1 MNRKPSAG
9 KRKQKLAGHL
19 SIPGASSIP
28 KKHDSAASRT
38 LRTLKMKANPQTGRY
53 KVYHGTQMSTVN
65 VPNVSMN
72 DSRTTEE
79 ILKAWL
85 LATQTHG
92 WEQSYVDS
100 FLDNEQR
107 PPESDP
113 EVTSR
118 TKGMGEID
126 SYLRVILT
134 LEGRGVDPPS
144 TCAHCTS
151 EAPPIYRCLVC
162 YNGGL
167 MCESCI
173 RTQHTRLPT
182 HRIQRWNGIHFTQTT
197 LKAVGLRIQL
207 GHPPGERCPLSESAW
222 ADDFVIVDCDAVHN
236 VGLDFCRCGATSKSH
251 VEQLLERRLYPA
263 TVSNP
268 KTAATFRALELFEL
282 FQYEAKISPFEFF
295 KAIAR
300 LTDNTGLNPVKDRY
314 PSVLRMVHEWR
325 HLKLLK
331 RMGRGHDPLRGA
343 SATTQGECALLCPAC
358 PHPGINMPEGWENEP
373 EETRWIHALNLALDA
388 NFRLRR
394 KDVSTNAADP
404 GLSEGFAYFVEDK
417 AFSKYV
423 KQHADEVEPK
433 STCSRHDAVNLAD
446 TRPGQGYSAT
456 GVATVECAHHNMK
469 RPSAVCDLQKGERY
483 SNMDYILHWSLVV
496 LALGLLR
503 TFIISYDIACQWSIN
518 LMRRLKAIDDKSPL
532 LNEKVKTRYVVPKFH
547 LPAHI
552 APCQSKFAFM
562 LTPGAG
568 LGDGEAPERGWADT
582 NPLGPSTREMGP
594 GTRRDTLDSH
604 FGDYNWRKITD
615 LGSSLLKKMNNAV
628 LNVAE
633 HVIAHQELEETLD
646 SADVE
651 RWKLTMAN
659 WEKDPKNPSPFEM
672 IVETPTQKV
681 VRRVM
686 ADDETEALKTGM
698 DFSLSSEIS
707 PSALISRGL
716 DLEAEQRALKSQM
729 KQVWTHS
736 QDRELTRLQLRS
748 NALIRKIESWYEILQ
763 LYIPSSVILR
773 KQQSAQ
779 VSVQPYN
786 LPLWLPS
793 EIGSRAICDRR
804 LIEIE
809 YDLRIAQAQEALT
822 NVKRHL
828 QRRARWLRGQGAN
841 TRALSLLGSIEDRIS
856 TARDEYRQS
865 RLAIISLEKV
875 LGHSGGERCY
885 PPFGR
890 CRHSTDGTG
899 RTGRPQKTE
908 RSNPPNALVDM
919 ETRGC
924 SREPNINTLAV
935 RVEWGK
941 SKARATRY
949 QEEVLIVREEMN
961 RTSRF
966 LQWRESQWRERGAS
980 WATEPVPTEYLEGL
994 KAYAERQANMF
1005 QGLRSSFE
1013 HKWTG
1018 VDKTIAYARAEIAEP
1033 ELFYQRRQVEI
1044 ERAKNNNHI
1053 FSAPLAAGGGTDPGA
1068 SMEH

>member
-1 MNRKPSAG
+1 MTDKSPHRQDKVT
-9 KRKQKLAGHL
+9 HDW
-19 SIPGASSIP
+19 
-28 KKHDSAASRT
+28 KK
-38 LRTLKMKANPQTGRY
+38 
-53 KVYHGTQMSTVN
+53 
-65 VPNVSMN
+65 
-72 DSRTTEE
+72 
-79 ILKAWL
+79 
-85 LATQTHG
+85 
-92 WEQSYVDS
+92 
-100 FLDNEQR
+100 
-107 PPESDP
+107 
-113 EVTSR
+113 
-118 TKGMGEID
+118 EID

-236 VGLDFCRCGATSKSH
+236 VGLDFCRCGATSKTTPLSCH
-251 VEQLLERRLYPA
+251 CFQPQ
-263 TVSNP
+263 
-268 KTAATFRALELFEL
+268 TAATFRALELFEL

-456 GVATVECAHHNMK
+456 GVATVECARHNMK
-469 RPSAVCDLQKGERY
+469 RPSAVCDLQKGE

-763 LYIPSSVILR
+763 LYIPSS
-773 KQQSAQ
+773 
-779 VSVQPYN
+779 PYN

-828 QRRARWLRGQGAN
+828 QRRVTVRDLKARWLRGQGAN
-841 TRALSLLGSIEDRIS
+841 TRALSLLGFWATQAENDATPPLEDADIRPMVPEEPEDPKKPNGATRRTLSWIW
-856 TARDEYRQS
+856 RQG
-865 RLAIISLEKV
+865 AAVENQ
-875 LGHSGGERCY
+875 
-885 PPFGR
+885 
-890 CRHSTDGTG
+890 T
-899 RTGRPQKTE
+899 
-908 RSNPPNALVDM
+908 LV
-919 ETRGC
+919 EA
-924 SREPNINTLAV
+924 ENTLAV

-1033 ELFYQRRQVEI
+1033 ELFYQR
-1044 ERAKNNNHI
+1044 
-1053 FSAPLAAGGGTDPGA
+1053 
-1068 SMEH
+1068 

>member
-1 MNRKPSAG
+1 MTDKSPHRQDKVT
-9 KRKQKLAGHL
+9 HDW
-19 SIPGASSIP
+19 
-28 KKHDSAASRT
+28 KK
-38 LRTLKMKANPQTGRY
+38 
-53 KVYHGTQMSTVN
+53 
-65 VPNVSMN
+65 
-72 DSRTTEE
+72 
-79 ILKAWL
+79 
-85 LATQTHG
+85 
-92 WEQSYVDS
+92 
-100 FLDNEQR
+100 
-107 PPESDP
+107 
-113 EVTSR
+113 
-118 TKGMGEID
+118 EID

-182 HRIQRWNGIHFTQTT
+182 HRIQR
-197 LKAVGLRIQL
+197 
-207 GHPPGERCPLSESAW
+207 CPLSESAW

-251 VEQLLERRLYPA
+251 
-263 TVSNP
+263 
-268 KTAATFRALELFEL
+268 L

-358 PHPGINMPEGWENEP
+358 PTQESTCPRAGRMNPKKQ
-373 EETRWIHALNLALDA
+373 ALDA

-433 STCSRHDAVNLAD
+433 N

-456 GVATVECAHHNMK
+456 GVATVECARHNMK

-483 SNMDYILHWSLVV
+483 
-496 LALGLLR
+496 
-503 TFIISYDIACQWSIN
+503 WSIN

-615 LGSSLLKKMNNAV
+615 LGSSLLKKNEQRGS
-628 LNVAE
+628 NVAE

-672 IVETPTQKV
+672 IV

-828 QRRARWLRGQGAN
+828 QRRVTVRDLKARWLRGQGAN

-885 PPFGR
+885 PPLEDADIRPMVPEEPEDPKKPNGATR
-890 CRHSTDGTG
+890 
-899 RTGRPQKTE
+899 RTLSWIWRQGAAVENQT
-908 RSNPPNALVDM
+908 LV
-919 ETRGC
+919 EA
-924 SREPNINTLAV
+924 ENTLAV

-966 LQWRESQWRERGAS
+966 LQWRGVSVAGARGQLGDG
-980 WATEPVPTEYLEGL
+980 TG
-994 KAYAERQANMF
+994 AN
-1005 QGLRSSFE
+1005 
-1013 HKWTG
+1013 
-1018 VDKTIAYARAEIAEP
+1018 
-1033 ELFYQRRQVEI
+1033 
-1044 ERAKNNNHI
+1044 
-1053 FSAPLAAGGGTDPGA
+1053 
-1068 SMEH
+1068 